1 MCWQSPDSL
10 AVLVWALWIQ
20 DSLRS
25 QKGWPPWF
33 LKESGSPGRR
43 LNCKGGFFSK
53 IERPD
58 SWDRWWLLV
67 HVAYLAQ
74 MTELFIW
81 EETRLTSRGVV
92 QTHVLSLGTQSKYIC
107 RRQSKDE
114 ITRALKACEASG
126 FQTVAELKQVVRDMK
141 DCANACQP
149 LAEQDVSPLKI
160 FQHCFSF
167 SLSLSLSFSLLY
179 LFLFLLSFVFLSF
192 FSFLFFSFLSFFL
205 SFLFSCF
212 SCLSLFQDKQ
222 VVQEAVNVT
231 QLFEEAS
238 SSLPP
243 ACAKNV
249 SATAAPATA
258 PQNGLE
264 E

>member
-10 AVLVWALWIQ
+10 AMLVWALWIQ
-20 DSLRS
+20 DSFGS
-25 QKGWPPWF
+25 QKGWPPWIP
-33 LKESGSPGRR
+33 KESGSPGRR

-58 SWDRWWLLV
+58 FWDRWWLLV

-149 LAEQDVSPLKI
+149 LAEQDAFPTKDLPTLLL
-160 FQHCFSF
+160 FL
-167 SLSLSLSFSLLY
+167 SLSLSLFISFC
-179 LFLFLLSFVFLSF
+179 F
-192 FSFLFFSFLSFFL
+192 FFLSFFL
-205 SFLFSCF
+205 SFSCF
-212 SCLSLFQDKQ
+212 SRKHCEGFFRKVL
-222 VVQEAVNVT
+222 
-231 QLFEEAS
+231 
-238 SSLPP
+238 
-243 ACAKNV
+243 
-249 SATAAPATA
+249 
-258 PQNGLE
+258 
-264 E
+264 